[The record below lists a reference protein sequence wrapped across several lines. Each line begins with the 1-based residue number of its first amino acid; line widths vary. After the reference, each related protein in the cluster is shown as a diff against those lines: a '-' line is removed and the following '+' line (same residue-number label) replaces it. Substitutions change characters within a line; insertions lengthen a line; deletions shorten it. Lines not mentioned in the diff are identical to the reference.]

1 MTVINK
7 TLNSSYGFKAPA
19 ISGDADKKTEVV
31 FPTHA
36 VMQLGELDSET
47 EIAIERAVTV
57 VFATLTGDVVIDA
70 SLSSDL
76 KPGDMV
82 LLHATAS
89 GDTRTLTLGASLGGA
104 EVDIEADVTQALVLL
119 YNGSGF
125 TPITAAT
132 PGADGEDGEDG
143 ADGKSAYEIWLDEG
157 NSGDEAA
164 FLASLKG
171 EDGEDGADAVIED
184 NSVVPAKLQKGTDD
198 LKTYT
203 LKSVLGV
210 VQWVEDTVE

>member
-36 VMQLGELDSET
+36 VVQLGELNSET

-57 VFATLTGDVVIDA
+57 VFATLTGDVDVVA

-82 LLHATAS
+82 LLHATAL

-104 EVDIEADVTQALVLL
+104 EVDIEAGVTQALVLL

-132 PGADGEDGEDG
+132 PGADGEDG
-143 ADGKSAYEIWLDEG
+143 AAGKSAYEIWLDEG
-157 NSGDEAA
+157 NTGDEAA
-164 FLASLKG
+164 FLASLTG

-210 VQWVEDTVE
+210 VQWVEDTVD